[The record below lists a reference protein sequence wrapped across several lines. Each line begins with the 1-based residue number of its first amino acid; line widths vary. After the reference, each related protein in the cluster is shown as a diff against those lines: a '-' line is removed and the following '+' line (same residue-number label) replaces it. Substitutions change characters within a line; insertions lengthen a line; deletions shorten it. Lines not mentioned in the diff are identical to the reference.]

1 MMQEKNT
8 APQGRII
15 RVFRCANATLCF
27 VMVIGV
33 LAAVIYSFR
42 SGKLQGELAQTAAV
56 VAALSTI
63 VWGGYYATLRVEIN
77 GSGIICRRWLFVR
90 NFYSWENFIHA
101 DLEEIDQGE
110 VASCT
115 IFFHFKG
122 GEKCTVS
129 SRFFLLE
136 EVRELRDEMR
146 AEGTLG

>member
-1 MMQEKNT
+1 MMQEKNK

-27 VMVIGV
+27 VLVIGV
-33 LAAVIYSFR
+33 LAAVIYSFW
-42 SGKLQGELAQTAAV
+42 SGKLQGELAQTAAI
-56 VAALSTI
+56 VAALATI
-63 VWGGYYATLRVEIN
+63 AWGGYYATLRVEIN
-77 GSGIICRRWLFVR
+77 ESGIICRRWLFVR
-90 NFYSWENFIHA
+90 NFYSWEDFIHA

>member
-8 APQGRII
+8 APQGGNI
-15 RVFRCANATLCF
+15 RVFRCANAALCLF
-27 VMVIGV
+27 MVTGV
-33 LAAVIYSFR
+33 LAAVIYSCW
-42 SGKLQGELAQTAAV
+42 SGKLQGEFAQAAAI
-56 VAALSTI
+56 VAALATI

-77 GSGIICRRWLFVR
+77 ESGITCRRWLFVR

-101 DLEEIDQGE
+101 DLEEMDQGE

-129 SRFFLLE
+129 SRFFLLD

-146 AEGTLG
+146 AAGTLG